1 MVKINRFRRQTS
13 EWLLLAESAA
23 LTSACPCLLFWRL
36 IKKVVR
42 ILKEQRI
49 KSADEPPQ
57 KAETE
62 KTLTKRKKKMF
73 FIPAAALAV
82 TVTKAGLI
90 HAGLTAGTIIYKVC
104 KKD

>member
-1 MVKINRFRRQTS
+1 
-13 EWLLLAESAA
+13 
-23 LTSACPCLLFWRL
+23 
-36 IKKVVR
+36 
-42 ILKEQRI
+42 
-49 KSADEPPQ
+49 
-57 KAETE
+57 
-62 KTLTKRKKKMF
+62 MF